1 MKKYKVGDK
10 VKFKNVIFI
19 MDAEILEVY
28 DNEEYDDYDYYI
40 RYTDYES
47 DKNEVLV
54 KEKDIVG
61 YKEGTIEYLQDELE
75 KLLKLYTKDEIIN
88 NL

>member
-10 VKFKNVIFI
+10 VKFKNVIFV

-28 DNEEYDDYDYYI
+28 DNEEFEDFDYYI

-61 YKEGTIEYLQDELE
+61 YKEGTIGYLQDALAELLE
-75 KLLKLYTKDEIIN
+75 LYTKDEIIN